1 MEKKKV
7 ENANDILRKELKDT
21 IKKNMVLYKNCIKL
35 QNKIEKRDKRIEELL
50 TKLKNKKKK

>member
-21 IKKNMVLYKNCIKL
+21 IKKNMALYKNCIKL

-50 TKLKNKKKK
+50 TKLKNKKK